1 MRIII
6 KLKSFDQI
14 SPFKSVYKLKNN
26 NICQTSTLA
35 RITCMEATTI
45 SSHIRASSPRTWIH
59 QGLERIKPIP
69 RTIQAAII
77 TSSSSLALAKTS
89 ALIWSVNSSKSRST
103 SRRWRRLLMCH
114 RELIA
119 PKLSSHSATRQR
131 IRRRR
136 SRRNKNTSR
145 RRKISIRAR

>member
-6 KLKSFDQI
+6 KLKSFNQI

-77 TSSSSLALAKTS
+77 TSNSLALAKTS

-114 RELIA
+114 REPIA

-136 SRRNKNTSR
+136 SRRNKSTSR